1 MRDSGEARTGEA
13 AMREAAMRES
23 GAGEAPTGEVP
34 ALDPLALGATLYM
47 PATRIDMLDVACGG
61 KISGLRSIVLCLE
74 DAVHETDV
82 DDALIN
88 LQRLLAALARLPPT
102 DGAPLLFV
110 RPRGIGMAAQ
120 IAALPGAERLAGMVA
135 PKVRP
140 GEVGAWVAALGGSRL
155 MLMPTLETPETFDP
169 GAMRDL
175 RDELLVEGRGRI
187 LALRIGGND
196 LLACLGLR
204 RIPGETVYEG
214 PLGPLVAQ
222 LVGLMI
228 PAGFALTAPVYDVV
242 RDPATLAREAA
253 RDVAFGLSGKTAIHP
268 MQVATIHAAF
278 AVRAS
283 EIASARA
290 VLAEEAKAVFQ
301 HEGAMCEPSV
311 HRAWARRI
319 LARAALYGVAEEA
332 WAADA
337 VG

>member
-1 MRDSGEARTGEA
+1 MTPRDAV
-13 AMREAAMRES
+13 
-23 GAGEAPTGEVP
+23 PTV
-34 ALDPLALGATLYM
+34 DPLALGATLYM
-47 PATRIDMLDVACGG
+47 PATRADMLDVAHGA

-74 DAVHETDV
+74 DAVADGDV
-82 DDALIN
+82 DHALDN
-88 LQRLLAALARLPPT
+88 LARLLDALARSPRT
-102 DGAPLLFV
+102 TGAPLLFV
-110 RPRGIGMAAQ
+110 RPRSIAMAAE
-120 IAALPGAERLAGMVA
+120 IAALAGAEQLVGMVA

-140 GEVGAWVAALGGSRL
+140 GDVARWIAALGGRRL
-155 MLMPTLETPETFDP
+155 LLMPTLETPEVFDP
-169 GAMRDL
+169 IAMRDL
-175 RDELLVEGRGRI
+175 RDELSEVSRGRI

-214 PLGPLVAQ
+214 PLGAVISQ

-268 MQVATIHAAF
+268 LQVATIHAAF
-278 AVRAS
+278 AVTAA
-283 EIASARA
+283 EMASAKA

-319 LARAALYGVAEEA
+319 LARARLYGVSDEA
-332 WAADA
+332 WAAEVA
-337 VG
+337 G

>member
-1 MRDSGEARTGEA
+1 MSEC
-13 AMREAAMRES
+13 REAW
-23 GAGEAPTGEVP
+23 AGNAATRDARGGEPAP
-34 ALDPLALGATLYM
+34 LDPLALGATLYM
-47 PATRIDMLDVACGG
+47 PATRADMLDVARGG

-82 DDALIN
+82 GDALAN
-88 LQRLLAALARLPPT
+88 LRLLLAALARLPPPE
-102 DGAPLLFV
+102 GGPLLFV
-110 RPRGIGMAAQ
+110 RPRGIAMAAQ

-140 GEVGAWVAALGGSRL
+140 GEVAAWVGALDGSAL
-155 MLMPTLETPETFDP
+155 MLMPTLETAETFDP
-169 GAMRDL
+169 GAMRTL
-175 RDELLVEGRGRI
+175 RDELLAEGRGRI

-204 RIPGETVYEG
+204 RIPGDTVYEG

-253 RDVAFGLSGKTAIHP
+253 RDVAFGLCGKTAIHP

-278 AVRAS
+278 AVSAS

-319 LARAALYGVAEEA
+319 LARAAHYGVTEEA

>member
-1 MRDSGEARTGEA
+1 MTECGQARPADAAAWDTRVVEA
-13 AMREAAMRES
+13 
-23 GAGEAPTGEVP
+23 P

-47 PATRIDMLDVACGG
+47 PATRADMLDVARGA

-74 DAVHETDV
+74 DAVHEIDV
-82 DDALIN
+82 GDALAN
-88 LQRLLAALARLPPT
+88 LRRLLAALARLPPA
-102 DGAPLLFV
+102 DGGPLLFV
-110 RPRGIGMAAQ
+110 RPRGVAMAAE

-140 GEVGAWVAALGGSRL
+140 GAVAAWVAALGATDL
-155 MLMPTLETPETFDP
+155 MLMPTLETAETFDP
-169 GAMRDL
+169 AAMRDL
-175 RDELLVEGRGRI
+175 RDELLAEAHGRI

-204 RIPGETVYEG
+204 RIPGDTLYEG

-278 AVRAS
+278 AVSAS
-283 EIASARA
+283 DIAGARA

-311 HRAWARRI
+311 HRAWALRI
-319 LARAALYGVAEEA
+319 LARAALYGVREEA